1 MDTLEIEGKL
11 REILAGLSDSKAI
24 DALDQLLK
32 SSTASLPLFR
42 DRQCRSL
49 LSQIEEKLRPESLKY
64 ELCRDIRV
72 GLHQVMTN
80 EELNRP
86 GKSLHTLEGTFLW
99 TKGKCSSLFQT
110 SKEALLQANLFTLM
124 SAASISRFYCRYGRH
139 ILDLSNMK
147 SRTISY
153 EVKGVL
159 LVSKCTPVFY
169 TDGQLPP
176 RLGVFLQTRRSR
188 RMLQSSFSPS
198 RLQTLYPF
206 LSPSFFIQSPA
217 TPHFPGVP
225 KSQFSTPLDA
235 FASPVL
241 KQSGSPLEAEDYM
254 GSLSPSLLY
263 VSEQPEVREFS
274 PQ

>member
-1 MDTLEIEGKL
+1 MDTVEIEEKL
-11 REILAGLSDSKAI
+11 REILTGLSDSKAL

-32 SSTASLPLFR
+32 SSNTALPLFR

-49 LSQIEEKLRPESLKY
+49 LCQIEAKLQPEGLKY
-64 ELCRDIRV
+64 DICRDIRLN
-72 GLHQVMTN
+72 LHQIMTH
-80 EELNRP
+80 EDLNRP
-86 GKSLHTLEGTFLW
+86 VKSLHTLEGTFLW

-110 SKEALLQANLFTLM
+110 SKEALLQANLFALM

-139 ILDLSNMK
+139 ILDLNNMK

-176 RLGVFLQTRRSR
+176 RLGVFLQTRRSH
-188 RMLQSSFSPS
+188 RMLPSSFSPS
-198 RLQTLYPF
+198 RLQALYPF
-206 LSPSFFIQSPA
+206 LSSSFFTQSPA

-225 KSQFSTPLDA
+225 KSHFSTPLDA

-241 KQSGSPLEAEDYM
+241 KQSSSPMEAEDYM